1 MEILIG
7 ITNLSKVKRITELLD
22 GTGARLLTLADIV
35 AAVGHELGEPD
46 EVGATPEENARVK
59 AAYYRQYHEPVICQ
73 DSGLYF
79 DEMPFDDPRQ
89 PGLNIRTPNGGKR
102 LNDDEM
108 IEYYSSLVAS
118 LGGQVT
124 AYYLDGYAVSR
135 GGNITSFMEN
145 SETTRLGSFYMVSTP
160 SEKRNPGWPLNSLSI
175 NKNTLEYFAEAGG
188 DRYKSLGDEASIAA
202 YKSRLVEFLHQA
214 LGLD

>member
-7 ITNLSKVKRITELLD
+7 TTNLSKVRRITELLD
-22 GTGARLLTLADIV
+22 GTDARLLTLADIV

-46 EVGATPEENARVK
+46 EVGMTPEENARIKV
-59 AAYYRQYHEPVICQ
+59 AYYRQYHEPVICQ

-79 DEMPFDDPRQ
+79 DELPFDDPRQ
-89 PGLNIRTPNGGKR
+89 PGLNIRTPNGRKR
-102 LNDDEM
+102 LSDDEM
-108 IEYYSSLVAS
+108 IEYYSSLVES
-118 LGGQVT
+118 LGGRVT
-124 AYYLDGYAVSR
+124 AYYLDSYAVSR
-135 GGNITSFMEN
+135 RGNITSFMEN
-145 SETTRLGSFYMVSTP
+145 SEMTRLGSFYMVSTP
-160 SEKRNPGWPLNSLSI
+160 SEIRNPGWPLNSLSI

-202 YKSRLVEFLHQA
+202 HQSRLVEFLHQA

>member
-7 ITNLSKVKRITELLD
+7 TTNHSKVRRITEFLAD
-22 GTGARLLTLADIV
+22 TGARILTLADIE
-35 AAVGHELGEPD
+35 AAVGHKLGEPD

-79 DEMPFDDPRQ
+79 DELPFDDPRQ
-89 PGLNIRTPNGGKR
+89 PGLNIRTPNGRKR

>member
-7 ITNLSKVKRITELLD
+7 TTNHSKVKRITELLAD
-22 GTGARLLTLADIV
+22 TDIQLLTLADIE
-35 AAVGHELGEPD
+35 AAVGHKLGEPD
-46 EVGATPEENARVK
+46 EVGATPEVNARVK
-59 AAYYRQYHEPVICQ
+59 AAYYRKYHEPVICQ

-79 DEMPFDDPRQ
+79 DELPLDDPRQ
-89 PGLNIRTPNGGKR
+89 PGLNIRTPNGSKR
-102 LNDDEM
+102 LDDDEM
-108 IEYYSSLVAS
+108 IEYYSNLVEA

-124 AYYLDGYAVSR
+124 AYYLDSYAVSR

-145 SETTRLGSFYMVSTP
+145 SEMTRLGSFYMVSTP

-202 YKSRLVEFLHQA
+202 YKSRLIEFLHQA

>member
-7 ITNLSKVKRITELLD
+7 TTNLSKVRRITEFLAD
-22 GTGARLLTLADIV
+22 TGALILTLADIE
-35 AAVGHELGEPD
+35 AAVGHKLGEPD
-46 EVGATPEENARVK
+46 EVGATPEENARIKV
-59 AAYYRQYHEPVICQ
+59 AYYRQYHEPVICQ

-79 DEMPFDDPRQ
+79 DELPFDDPRQ
-89 PGLNIRTPNGGKR
+89 PGLNIRTPNGSKR
-102 LNDDEM
+102 LDDDEM
-108 IEYYSSLVAS
+108 IEYYSNLVES
-118 LGGQVT
+118 LGGRVT
-124 AYYLDGYAVSR
+124 AYYLDSYAVSR
-135 GGNITSFMEN
+135 RSNITSFMEN
-145 SETTRLGSFYMVSTP
+145 SEMTRLGSFYMVSTP

-214 LGLD
+214 LRLD

>member
-7 ITNLSKVKRITELLD
+7 TTNHSKVKRITELLAD
-22 GTGARLLTLADIV
+22 TDIQLLTLADIE
-35 AAVGHELGEPD
+35 AAVGHKLGEPD

-79 DEMPFDDPRQ
+79 DELPLDDPRQ
-89 PGLNIRTPNGGKR
+89 PGLDIRTPNGGKR

-145 SETTRLGSFYMVSTP
+145 SEMTRLGSFYMVSTP
-160 SEKRNPGWPLNSLSI
+160 SKLRHEGWPLDSLSQNKNSL
-175 NKNTLEYFAEAGG
+175 TYFAETGNKKFDAT
-188 DRYKSLGDEASIAA
+188 DDAVRLGE
-202 YKSRLVEFLHQA
+202 YRKRLCEYLHTA
-214 LGLD
+214 LGID

>member
-7 ITNLSKVKRITELLD
+7 TTNLSKVRRITEFLAD
-22 GTGARLLTLADIV
+22 TGARILTLADIE
-35 AAVGHELGEPD
+35 AAVGHKLGEPD
-46 EVGATPEENARVK
+46 EVGATPEENARIKV
-59 AAYYRQYHEPVICQ
+59 AYYRKYHEPVICQ

-79 DEMPFDDPRQ
+79 DELPFDDPRQ
-89 PGLNIRTPNGGKR
+89 PGLNIRTPNGSKR
-102 LNDDEM
+102 LSDDEM
-108 IEYYSSLVAS
+108 IEYYSNLIES
-118 LGGQVT
+118 LGGRVT
-124 AYYLDGYAVSR
+124 AYYLDSYAVSR
-135 GGNITSFMEN
+135 RGNITSFMEN
-145 SETTRLGSFYMVSTP
+145 SEMTRLGSFYMVSTP

-175 NKNTLEYFAEAGG
+175 NKNTLEYFADTGG

>member
-7 ITNLSKVKRITELLD
+7 TTNHSKVKRITELLAD
-22 GTGARLLTLADIV
+22 TDIQLLTLTDIEV
-35 AAVGHELGEPD
+35 AVGHELGDPD
-46 EVGATPEENARVK
+46 EVGATPEENARIKV
-59 AAYYRQYHEPVICQ
+59 AYYRKYHEPVICQ

-79 DEMPFDDPRQ
+79 NELPLDDPRQ
-89 PGLNIRTPNGGKR
+89 PGLNIRTPNGRKR
-102 LNDDEM
+102 LSDDEM
-108 IEYYSSLVAS
+108 IEYYSNLVES

-160 SEKRNPGWPLNSLSI
+160 SKLRHEGWPLDSLSQNKNSL
-175 NKNTLEYFAEAGG
+175 TYFAETGNNKYDAT
-188 DRYKSLGDEASIAA
+188 DDTVRLGE
-202 YKSRLVEFLHQA
+202 YRKRLCEYLHTA
-214 LGLD
+214 LGID